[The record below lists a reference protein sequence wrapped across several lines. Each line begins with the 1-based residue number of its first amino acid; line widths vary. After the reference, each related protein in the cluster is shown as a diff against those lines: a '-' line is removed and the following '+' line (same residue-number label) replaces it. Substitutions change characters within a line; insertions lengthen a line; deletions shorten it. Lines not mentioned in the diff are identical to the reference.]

1 MSSDLH
7 TFYQDIPAEIVAKLQ
22 KIKLVVFD
30 VDGTLTDGHIVL
42 DDTSREYK
50 FFDSKDGMG
59 VSLLQKAGLK
69 VALLTGRYSYL
80 TTRRAQELQIKYV
93 IQGERDKEDALLNL
107 LHELQVQPEELA
119 VMGDDINDL
128 PMFKHAAV
136 SAAPADGYHYMRT
149 IATIKLT
156 RNGGRGA
163 ARATQKP
170 LSRLSLASHLSRQ
183 CTAQDRAGRA
193 GLALHI
199 ASRVLNVTR
208 YFLASS
214 IVSSFS
220 ALRALR
226 FPYPNKQATEYTLC

>member
-30 VDGTLTDGHIVL
+30 VDGTLTDSHIVL

-59 VSLLQKAGLK
+59 VSLLQKA
-69 VALLTGRYSYL
+69 RYSYL

-163 ARATQKP
+163 AREFADLILMAQGLVTPEGDAKFLRERNILLRPSSELPKSPSLGFRLPATC
-170 LSRLSLASHLSRQ
+170 LGSALHR
-183 CTAQDRAGRA
+183 T
-193 GLALHI
+193 GLAGQ
-199 ASRVLNVTR
+199 
-208 YFLASS
+208 
-214 IVSSFS
+214 
-220 ALRALR
+220 ALP
-226 FPYPNKQATEYTLC
+226 FC

>member
-93 IQGERDKEDALLNL
+93 IQGERDKEDALLKL
-107 LHELQVQPEELA
+107 LNELQVQPEELA

-136 SAAPADGYHYMRT
+136 SAAPADGYNYMRT

-163 ARATQKP
+163 AREFAD
-170 LSRLSLASHLSRQ
+170 LILM
-183 CTAQDRAGRA
+183 AQ
-193 GLALHI
+193 GLVTPEGDAKFLRERNIKFALT
-199 ASRVLNVTR
+199 S
-208 YFLASS
+208 
-214 IVSSFS
+214 
-220 ALRALR
+220 
-226 FPYPNKQATEYTLC
+226 Q

>member
-30 VDGTLTDGHIVL
+30 VDGTLTDSHIVL

-107 LHELQVQPEELA
+107 LHELKVQPEELA
-119 VMGDDINDL
+119 VMGDDIND
-128 PMFKHAAV
+128 
-136 SAAPADGYHYMRT
+136 MRT

-163 ARATQKP
+163 AREFAD
-170 LSRLSLASHLSRQ
+170 LILM
-183 CTAQDRAGRA
+183 AQ
-193 GLALHI
+193 GLVTPEGDAKFLRERKIKFALT
-199 ASRVLNVTR
+199 S
-208 YFLASS
+208 
-214 IVSSFS
+214 
-220 ALRALR
+220 
-226 FPYPNKQATEYTLC
+226 Q